1 MPIYEFECSR
11 CKLKF
16 EVIQRMVEDHRAD
29 CPECGKPDAK
39 RVYSMFS
46 MNVATDAEIS
56 QRLHGVPKQRIEKA
70 KELRNDRA
78 KRKRDPS
85 SEYDIV
91 SNELH
96 GPQKRKKKLITGG
109 R

>member
-1 MPIYEFECSR
+1 MPIYEFECVR
-11 CKLKF
+11 CNLRF
-16 EVIQRMVEDHRAD
+16 DVIQTMSEDHRAD
-29 CPECGKPDAK
+29 CPECGKPNAK
-39 RVYSMFS
+39 RIYSMFG

-56 QRLHGVPKQRIEKA
+56 QRLHGVPRQRIEKA

-85 SEYDIV
+85 SEHDIV

-96 GPQKRKKKLITGG
+96 GPRKREKKIIKGG